1 MKKDRKFLFWIHSR
15 LSFSSLISFVLF
27 SGDAPIVA
35 ARDAAGLK
43 YKMTDDFSVDT
54 FKAFLTALDAGE
66 IEPYIKSGKKQPLC
80 PLSQVYKQGCGSGCF
95 GSCSNPL

>member
-1 MKKDRKFLFWIHSR
+1 MFYFSADFLILHKQ
-15 LSFSSLISFVLF
+15 SFIFLLLFKVLFYF

-66 IEPYIKSGKKQPLC
+66 IEPYIKSGKKQPRL
-80 PLSQVYKQGCGSGCF
+80 PYF
-95 GSCSNPL
+95 